1 MISFAANP
9 ILFCPAAKPHTHA
22 RNRGSP
28 PFPRHSVADEVGDAT
43 QAHAHRPLAASS
55 DASTNRTPPEGK
67 ISSMSK
73 STRISASY
81 NSKSE
86 RALRA
91 KERRAQ
97 VALSI
102 DRLAQVLGINKK
114 SSESYIANVLE
125 ETLAYIKGME
135 ALPGI

>member
-1 MISFAANP
+1 MDMDMDMLSRVPDHTLRDRIECQQIVPRPPAANQ
-9 ILFCPAAKPHTHA
+9 
-22 RNRGSP
+22 
-28 PFPRHSVADEVGDAT
+28 V
-43 QAHAHRPLAASS
+43 
-55 DASTNRTPPEGK
+55 K

-114 SSESYIANVLE
+114 DSESYIANILE